1 MFRWGCHVIP
11 RLTRLQDS
19 TVSQVADT
27 SLDFDLELNAIC
39 DRFEHE
45 LRDGRNPRIE
55 DYCVENEAMAP
66 RLLASLLA
74 LELEY
79 RRKHDGSFRA
89 DADDYHLRFPA
100 HPAAVDEAIAT
111 FQQLYRIPPY
121 RWIGLYE
128 LLEELGRGGQGVVYR
143 ARRKG
148 LEKAEHLT
156 ALKLILPSRL
166 TSRRDVD
173 NFVNEVRA
181 MAKLNHRGVLPVF
194 DSGEDRGQPYVA
206 MKLVGSSLDEL
217 LRTHGSVAPAEAAR
231 LIVEIAR
238 AVDYLHQHG
247 IVHCDLK
254 PSNILLDGEQPLITD
269 FGLSRVLEPEAA
281 ADALDERRLEGTIP
295 YMAPEQARGEPEKA
309 SDIHALG
316 AILFELLTGRTPF
329 GSGRRALTRI
339 LHEEAPSP
347 RQVDPTVPAS
357 LDRIVRK
364 CLRKDPNERYETAV
378 QLAAEL
384 DRFLR
389 KEELLH
395 TPVDTT
401 VQYVFLWLR
410 QHRELTSRLTILGSI
425 LALTQ
430 FNYFVILSNKPR
442 DPTLHMT
449 VTVVELI
456 WIAFSILFDRLSWT
470 EGHHEPLRPAWIVI
484 EVSLLTILLANL
496 NAART
501 AMVLGYSL
509 LIAISGLWS
518 RVRLVWLTTAVC
530 IAGYSTLILAE
541 RSEGHAWTTGTTN
554 HDPNVVIA
562 MFLVTGYV
570 IAVQV
575 ERACALG
582 AVRR

>member
-1 MFRWGCHVIP
+1 VIERP
-11 RLTRLQDS
+11 NQLDVT

-27 SLDFDLELNAIC
+27 SLDFELELNAIC

-45 LRDGRNPRIE
+45 LREGGKPRIE
-55 DYCVENEAMAP
+55 DYCVENEAIASG
-66 RLLASLLA
+66 LLTALVA

-79 RRKHDGSFRA
+79 LRKHDASFRA
-89 DADDYHLRFPA
+89 DADEYHRRFPA
-100 HPAAVDEAIAT
+100 QHAAVNKAIAT
-111 FQQLYRIPPY
+111 FQELYQIPPY
-121 RWIGLYE
+121 RWIGPYE

-143 ARRKG
+143 ARREG
-148 LEKAEHLT
+148 LVKAEHLT

-173 NFVNEVRA
+173 NFVREVGA

-206 MKLVGSSLDEL
+206 MKLVGSSLAQV
-217 LRTHGSVAPAEAAR
+217 LRTRGCVSPAEAAR
-231 LIVEIAR
+231 LVIEIAR
-238 AVDYLHQHG
+238 AVDYLHQHD

-254 PSNILLDGEQPLITD
+254 PSNILLDGDQPLITD
-269 FGLSRVLEPEAA
+269 FGLSRVLERDAEA
-281 ADALDERRLEGTIP
+281 DGMDERRLEGTIP

-316 AILFELLTGRTPF
+316 AILFELLTGRPPF
-329 GSGRRALTRI
+329 GSGRRALAKI
-339 LHEEAPSP
+339 LHEEAPGP
-347 RQVDPTVPAS
+347 RQVDPTIPAS
-357 LDRIVRK
+357 LDRIARK
-364 CLRKDPNERYETAV
+364 CLRKAPPERYQTAV

-389 KEELLH
+389 GEQLVH
-395 TPVDTT
+395 TPVDTS

-456 WIAFSILFDRLSWT
+456 WIAFSILFDRISWT

-484 EVSLLTILLANL
+484 EVSLLTILLVNL
-496 NAART
+496 NAAKT

-530 IAGYSTLILAE
+530 IAGYSTLILAD
-541 RSEGHAWTTGTTN
+541 RSEGRAWTTGTTN